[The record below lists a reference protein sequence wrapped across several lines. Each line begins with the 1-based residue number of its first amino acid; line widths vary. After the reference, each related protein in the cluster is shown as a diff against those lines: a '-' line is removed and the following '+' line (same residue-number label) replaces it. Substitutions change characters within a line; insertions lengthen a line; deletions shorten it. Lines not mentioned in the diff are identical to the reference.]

1 MQDVMPS
8 FRADVTID
16 VHHEN
21 GQSYVVLND
30 PYGIAEGPIMV
41 HADMV
46 DILEHCDGQTTW
58 TSFAQMQQIDAD
70 GQELLRVKNFVT
82 QLDSMGYFDT
92 STAHNRE
99 REMIS
104 SWNASPSRPPVC
116 AGSTYPDD
124 VDELRLALSELCTP
138 SSEASLTEV
147 HVAPR
152 MILMPH
158 IDFRVAGDCYAAAAH
173 HIRNSNAN
181 LVVMIGTS
189 HYWADDVVIPT
200 EKNYSTPLGELQT
213 NKQLVRKFS
222 QTMFDRG
229 LQVPQTDLAHK
240 PEHSLEL
247 HALLLQY
254 LKPDANMSV
263 MPILV
268 GGDAVSNANTI
279 GEAATVLRYIVE
291 ESGKDVLWL
300 VSGDMSHYGRRFGD
314 NEDASA
320 KHHEVTAT
328 DRQLLEHIRQ
338 GDIGQF
344 HTAIASTNNST
355 NICGHGPLLL
365 AMLAAQPTQG
375 TALTYE
381 LWDDVQTNSAVTFAS
396 VVW

>member
-1 MQDVMPS
+1 MHDVMPT
-8 FRADVTID
+8 FRADVTVD

-58 TSFAQMQQIDAD
+58 TAFAEMQHIDAD
-70 GQELLRVKNFVT
+70 GQELSRVKNFVA

-92 STAHNRE
+92 TIAHDRE

-104 SWNASPSRPPVC
+104 LWNALPSRPPVC
-116 AGSTYPDD
+116 AGSTYPED
-124 VDELRLALSELCTP
+124 VDELRAALSELCTP
-138 SSEASLTEV
+138 SSEASLAEV

-158 IDFRVAGDCYAAAAH
+158 IDFRVAGDCYAAAAQY
-173 HIRNSNAN
+173 IRASNAN

-213 NKQLVRKFS
+213 NKLLIQRFS
-222 QTMFDRG
+222 QAMVEKG
-229 LQVPQTDLAHK
+229 LKVSQTDLAHK

-254 LKPDANMSV
+254 NLPDAGVSV
-263 MPILV
+263 LPILV
-268 GGDAVSNANTI
+268 GGDAITNANTI
-279 GEAATVLRYIVE
+279 GEAASALRSIVE

-320 KHHEVTAT
+320 KHHVVTAT

-338 GDIGQF
+338 GDVGQF

-365 AMLAAQPTQG
+365 AMLATQPTHG
-375 TALTYE
+375 TILTYE